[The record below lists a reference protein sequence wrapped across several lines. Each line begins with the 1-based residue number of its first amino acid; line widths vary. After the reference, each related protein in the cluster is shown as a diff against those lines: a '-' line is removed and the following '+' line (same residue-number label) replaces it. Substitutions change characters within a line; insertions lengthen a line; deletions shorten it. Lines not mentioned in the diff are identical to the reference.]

1 MPLPVSPTQKPVIA
15 KAVQQLE
22 NSKNAD
28 KLNAGRRHV

>member
-1 MPLPVSPTQKPVIA
+1 MPPQVSPMQKPVIA
-15 KAVQQLE
+15 KATQQLE